1 MTEDTLAGRD
11 IIVVGASAGG
21 VEALI
26 GFARCLPRDLAA
38 AVFVVLHLP
47 SHANSVLPQIL
58 DRAGLLPAAR
68 AVDGERIEHG
78 RIYVAPPDFHLL
90 VEPGRV
96 RLSRGPRENHHRPA
110 VDPLFRSAAR
120 FYGPRVVGVVLSGT
134 LDDGASG
141 TFAVKMRGG
150 VAMVQDPDEALF
162 SSMPES
168 AARYTTVDWSL
179 PVAEM
184 GPVLARL
191 AAEPVAEEGGMLVS
205 RELEME
211 AKVAAMD
218 AGAIHDNERPGTPS
232 GFACPECSGALW
244 ELQDGDL
251 VRCRCRT
258 GHAFTANTLL
268 ADQSIALEDALWTA
282 LRALEEQAALAH
294 RLADRS
300 RDSGHLM
307 MVRRFEEQERDATER
322 AEVIRRLL
330 VAGPTAVQPAP
341 EVPLQA

>member
-1 MTEDTLAGRD
+1 
-11 IIVVGASAGG
+11 
-21 VEALI
+21 
-26 GFARCLPRDLAA
+26 
-38 AVFVVLHLP
+38 
-47 SHANSVLPQIL
+47 
-58 DRAGLLPAAR
+58 
-68 AVDGERIEHG
+68 
-78 RIYVAPPDFHLL
+78 
-90 VEPGRV
+90 
-96 RLSRGPRENHHRPA
+96 
-110 VDPLFRSAAR
+110 
-120 FYGPRVVGVVLSGT
+120 
-134 LDDGASG
+134 
-141 TFAVKMRGG
+141 
-150 VAMVQDPDEALF
+150 MVQDPDEALF

-168 AARYTTVDWSL
+168 AARYTAVDWSL
-179 PVAEM
+179 PVTEM

-191 AAEPVAEEGGMLVS
+191 AAEPVAEKGVAPVS
-205 RELEME
+205 RDLEME
-211 AKVAAMD
+211 SKVAAMD
-218 AGAIHDNERPGTPS
+218 AGAMHDNERPGTPS

-244 ELQDGDL
+244 ELQDGEL
-251 VRCRCRT
+251 VRYRCRT

-307 MVRRFEEQERDATER
+307 TVSRFEEQERDATER

>member
-1 MTEDTLAGRD
+1 MPGRD

-21 VEALI
+21 VEALM
-26 GFARCLPRDLAA
+26 GFARCLPRNLPA

-47 SHANSVLPQIL
+47 SDAKSVLPQIL
-58 DRAGLLPAAR
+58 DRAGPLPAAR
-68 AVDGERIEHG
+68 AVDGESIEHG

-90 VEPGRV
+90 LEPGRV

-120 FYGPRVVGVVLSGT
+120 FYGPRVVSVVLSGT

-150 VAMVQDPDEALF
+150 VAIVQNPAEALF

-168 AARYTTVDWSL
+168 AATYAEVDRSL

-184 GPVLARL
+184 GPLLARL
-191 AAEPVAEEGGMLVS
+191 AAEPVAEEGVVPVS
-205 RELEME
+205 RELEIE
-211 AKVAAMD
+211 AKIAAMES
-218 AGAIHDNERPGTPS
+218 GAVHDNERPGTPS

-251 VRCRCRT
+251 VRYRCRT
-258 GHAFTANTLL
+258 GHAFTASALL
-268 ADQSIALEDALWTA
+268 ADQSVGLEDALWTA
-282 LRALEEQAALAH
+282 LRVLEEQAALAH

-300 RDSGHLM
+300 RDRGQPTI
-307 MVRRFEEQERDATER
+307 VRRFEEQERDATER

-330 VAGPTAVQPAP
+330 VTIPASVQPAAQ
-341 EVPLQA
+341 VPLQA